1 MTPSERERERERQ
14 GDKFCPKYLNDTNAE
29 FFGSSPTAKEM
40 QQNTPLRIEYD
51 LKRLSSG
58 E

>member
-1 MTPSERERERERQ
+1 MTPSERERERQ

-58 E
+58 